1 MEKKILIACA
11 MQQDEI
17 EKYRKQLNIT
27 YPVVYLQRG
36 LHRNPS
42 VLRNLLQQEIDRHQ
56 DVDIILL
63 TYGLCGRGTEGI
75 VSWNTELVM
84 PRFHDCIHQLLENH
98 VDKNSLYATRAWTI
112 DKESIGG
119 QCSTVLAAYGRE
131 RGMEVL
137 DTIYGG
143 YEKITLIDT
152 TLPNAEKLLMDD
164 PKETAEHA
172 TIVDLIRND
181 LSMVA
186 NRVSVSRYRYMDR
199 LQTNRGVIFQ
209 TSSEIQGILP
219 ENYQEHLGD
228 IIFRLLPAGSIT
240 GAPKRKTMQIIQ
252 EAETYD
258 RGFYTGV
265 MGYSDG
271 IDLDSAVMIRF
282 VEQEGEKMYFKSGGG
297 ITCQSDVESE
307 YNEMKQKVY
316 VPIY

>member
-119 QCSTVLAAYGRE
+119 QCRTILSAYGRE

-137 DTIYGG
+137 DTIYG
-143 YEKITLIDT
+143 
-152 TLPNAEKLLMDD
+152 
-164 PKETAEHA
+164 
-172 TIVDLIRND
+172 
-181 LSMVA
+181 
-186 NRVSVSRYRYMDR
+186 
-199 LQTNRGVIFQ
+199 
-209 TSSEIQGILP
+209 
-219 ENYQEHLGD
+219 
-228 IIFRLLPAGSIT
+228 
-240 GAPKRKTMQIIQ
+240 
-252 EAETYD
+252 
-258 RGFYTGV
+258 FY
-265 MGYSDG
+265 
-271 IDLDSAVMIRF
+271 
-282 VEQEGEKMYFKSGGG
+282 
-297 ITCQSDVESE
+297 
-307 YNEMKQKVY
+307 
-316 VPIY
+316 